1 VRENPAADFGAGPVP
16 TPLLGTP
23 EEDMFRTASRI
34 FPTLRSLLLGAAV
47 ASGVTVAAGAVAGCG
62 GDENDP
68 TTHVKKL
75 SDPATRVPAVSRL
88 VQFFEDA
95 MTKDNKDR
103 NGANVK
109 PLLDK
114 IVEPM
119 SQICATGDLDE
130 KTQSKVVKFLSD
142 ARDPRGAPCLIKT
155 LKDYKPDSTEE
166 DVRAAARGVGPMKVK
181 EAAGPLFE
189 AFTKLRHSKP
199 KASLITRDVH
209 DALIE
214 LADPSWEAQ
223 CTTMIGKPIADRKD
237 INVLKDEFYHQITC
251 AEILGTIKA
260 TGAVKPLIKIVL
272 SPVKADAQ
280 ATAIYALIKIGKPAI
295 EPAVK
300 LMQGADADLVEYAKV
315 EYLKGNTGEDG
326 KVPEAATKAA
336 PTAYLAPAA
345 LILGSI
351 GRDEAV
357 QPMIDS
363 IAKADDVGKVVIGRE
378 LLKLPTSQASLDAVK
393 TVYEKTPITLTI
405 PPGNGAREAV
415 LESFGD
421 LFDASLV
428 PWLVKTAL
436 DARGEDADLE
446 PVRASTLVTV
456 MKLMKAD
463 QIAEVDKLAESKING
478 PDGKPSTLGKGY
490 EKEYKI
496 AKDLL
501 KECGDKLECFYG
513 KLSDPNSHVGDKQFI
528 GIKSAYMIGILGG
541 PEARTKLVE
550 LMPKVTN
557 AGAKFAAVKVIDRR
571 SAKGDPTIAAQLQK
585 LVDEADATKDGTK
598 IAAVAPFKMVVYRL
612 NARSQ

>member
-1 VRENPAADFGAGPVP
+1 
-16 TPLLGTP
+16 
-23 EEDMFRTASRI
+23 MFRTARQMY
-34 FPTLRSLLLGAAV
+34 PTLRSLLLGAVV
-47 ASGVTVAAGAVAGCG
+47 ASGVTVATSAVTGCG

-68 TTHVKKL
+68 ATHVKKL

-119 SQICATGDLDE
+119 SQLCAGGDLDE

-166 DVRAAARGVGPMKVK
+166 DVRAAARGVGPMKAK

-209 DALIE
+209 DALLE
-214 LADPSWEAQ
+214 LADPSWESQ
-223 CTTMIGKPIADRKD
+223 CVQIIGKPIADRKD

-251 AEILGTIKA
+251 GEILGQLKSVN
-260 TGAVKPLIKIVL
+260 AVKPLIKIVL

-295 EPAVK
+295 EPSVK
-300 LMQGADADLVEYAKV
+300 LLQGGDAELIEYAKG
-315 EYLKGNTGEDG
+315 EFLKANTGEDG
-326 KVPEAATKAA
+326 KVQEAAKKQAD
-336 PTAYLAPAA
+336 TAYVAPAA

-351 GRDEAV
+351 GREEAV
-357 QPMIDS
+357 QPMIDAM
-363 IAKADDVGKVVIGRE
+363 AKADDTGKVVIARE
-378 LLKLPTSQASLDAVK
+378 LLKLPSTPAALTAVQG
-393 TVYEKTPITLTI
+393 VYEKTSITMTI
-405 PPGNGAREAV
+405 PPGVGARDQL
-415 LESFGD
+415 LETMGY

-428 PWLVKTAL
+428 PWMVKNAL
-436 DARGEDADLE
+436 DAKGEDADLE
-446 PVRASTLVTV
+446 PMRAATLLTA

-463 QIAEVDKLAESKING
+463 QIPEVDKLFNSKITG
-478 PDGKPSTLGKGY
+478 PDNKPTTLGKGY
-490 EKEYKI
+490 EKEYKM
-496 AKDLL
+496 ATDLL
-501 KECGDKLECFYG
+501 KECGDKLDCYYG
-513 KLSDPNSHVGDKQFI
+513 KLADPNSHVGDKQFI
-528 GIKSAYMIGILGG
+528 GMKSAYMVGVLGG
-541 PEARTKLVE
+541 DAARPKLVE
-550 LMPKVTN
+550 LLPKINN
-557 AGAKFAAVKVIDRR
+557 AATKFISVQVIDRR
-571 SAKGDPTIAAQLQK
+571 SAKGDATIAGQLQK
-585 LVDEADATKDGTK
+585 MVDEAEATKDSNK
-598 IAAVAPFKMVVYRL
+598 IAAVNPFKTVIYRL
-612 NARSQ
+612 NARGQ